1 MTNLSPAQD
10 RFLRSARTGHLA
22 TADAKGRPQV
32 VPVCF
37 VFDGQAIYS
46 VLDAKPKTTPLRQL
60 RRVKNILAN
69 PQVSLVVDHYEENW
83 DKLQYILVSGDAELL
98 ESGEEWALAIAMLR
112 EKYPQYQAMDL
123 DQSPVIKITPV
134 RFSPWS
140 PQPQP

>member
-60 RRVKNILAN
+60 R
-69 PQVSLVVDHYEENW
+69 
-83 DKLQYILVSGDAELL
+83 
-98 ESGEEWALAIAMLR
+98 
-112 EKYPQYQAMDL
+112 
-123 DQSPVIKITPV
+123 
-134 RFSPWS
+134 
-140 PQPQP
+140 